1 MDWRDFLEEWA
12 FTITLGL
19 LLVGIL
25 LMLSGCS
32 TLDALKAQTKNTVE
46 VLDEAGG
53 SVGGVGPAIKPYSA
67 YDLRRSRKSIT

>member
-46 VLDEAGG
+46 VLDEAGADNINAAKICNRDG
-53 SVGGVGPAIKPYSA
+53 KI
-67 YDLRRSRKSIT
+67 LRGEACSE